1 MEPLLRV
8 RDLRTYFVTD
18 RPKGI
23 ARAVDGVS
31 FELHAGE
38 TLGVVGESGCGKTAT
53 ALSLLRLVPQPPGHI
68 RPGSV
73 VELEGRNLLALA
85 QQELQHIRGNRIAM
99 VFQEPVASLNPV
111 LTIGDQVGEVAI
123 VHQGASRALA
133 RATAIELL
141 RLVGLPD
148 PDALVDRYPH
158 ELSGGMC
165 QRAMIAMALVCRPA
179 ILIADE
185 PTTALD
191 VTVQAQILELLDR
204 LQRELG
210 MAVMLI
216 THDLGTVAGHTN
228 RVLVMY
234 AGQIVET
241 AATESLFA
249 RPLHPYTEG
258 LLASVP
264 RLEQVN
270 GAGGGGARL
279 HSIGGQV
286 PAATA
291 WPTGCRFHPRCPY
304 AWDRCVQQEP
314 PLIEAGGGGGVG
326 RAVRCWLL
334 EEPERRVRKT

>member
-1 MEPLLRV
+1 M
-8 RDLRTYFVTD
+8 
-18 RPKGI
+18 
-23 ARAVDGVS
+23 
-31 FELHAGE
+31 
-38 TLGVVGESGCGKTAT
+38 
-53 ALSLLRLVPQPPGHI
+53 
-68 RPGSV
+68 
-73 VELEGRNLLALA
+73 
-85 QQELQHIRGNRIAM
+85 AM

-148 PDALVDRYPH
+148 PELLVDRYPH

-216 THDLGTVAGHTN
+216 THDLGTVAAHTS

-234 AGQIVET
+234 AGQIVES
-241 AATESLFA
+241 ATTGDLFSQ
-249 RPLHPYTEG
+249 PLHPYTEG
-258 LLASVP
+258 LLASIP
-264 RLEQVN
+264 RLERTN
-270 GAGGGGARL
+270 GDGLL

-291 WPTGCRFHPRCPY
+291 WPSGCRFHPRCPY
-304 AWDRCVQQEP
+304 AWDRCAKEEP
-314 PLIEAGGGGGVG
+314 PLLEARGSEG
-326 RAVRCWLL
+326 RTARCWLL
-334 EEPERRVRKT
+334 EEPERRVRNA